1 MDKIRILLADDH
13 VVVRRGLRSLL
24 SMEDD
29 IEIVG
34 EAADGQA
41 AVEEARRTD
50 PDVVVMDLVMPRMDG
65 IAATAALRKDTPRAK
80 ILLLTTFSN
89 SADIA
94 SALAAG
100 ARGAL
105 LKSSDDDE
113 IVRAIRLVH
122 SGERYVSPAV
132 IQLLEA
138 DPPPPE
144 FTQRQLDILA
154 AVARGLTNTDISR
167 LFGIAEITVK
177 NHLKT
182 IFTKLGAANRAEAV
196 SLALRKRLVR
206 T

>member
-1 MDKIRILLADDH
+1 MEKIRTLLADDH

-29 IEIVG
+29 IEVVG

-50 PDVVVMDLVMPRMDG
+50 PDVVIMDVVMPRMDG
-65 IAATAALRKDTPRAK
+65 IAATAALHREFPRAK

-89 SADIA
+89 SADISA
-94 SALAAG
+94 ALAAG
-100 ARGAL
+100 ACGAL

-122 SGERYVSPAV
+122 SGEHYVSPAV
-132 IQLLEA
+132 GQLLEV

-144 FTQRQLDILA
+144 LTQKQLEILD
-154 AVARGLTNTDISR
+154 AVTRGLTNTDISR
-167 LFGIAEITVK
+167 QFGIAEITVK
-177 NHLKT
+177 NHLKV
-182 IFTKLGAANRAEAV
+182 IFTKLGAANRAEA
-196 SLALRKRLVR
+196 SALALRKQLLRV
-206 T
+206 